1 MMFFLLTG
9 CTHTGKTWLAQQLLA
24 TYHIPYLSIDHL
36 KMGLI
41 RSGKIPFTPQEDAGL
56 TEALWPILRE
66 ICKTVLENRQHL
78 VIEGCDIPFDWR
90 KDFNDVELREI
101 QSCCLLMSADYI
113 KRHFQEIRDY
123 ANVIERRLD
132 DSDCTMAL

>member
-1 MMFFLLTG
+1 M
-9 CTHTGKTWLAQQLLA
+9 AQQLLA